1 MKRTLLSFAVFFVF
15 ATVSAHPWKPSNY
28 VIVDTDGGIDDMRAI
43 SMLLASRDVRVLAIT
58 VSPGTLSSDSAYVK
72 VKSMLN
78 SYFHEGIPVGIN
90 RDVKFK
96 SPNFENAAVAVWG
109 SSTAIDPLKAPDAV
123 EVILEMVSAE
133 STPIRF
139 ISLGGLSTAS
149 HILKN
154 EELAKK
160 QIREFI
166 WSADSVN
173 DTKGFNYNIDKSA
186 AKYILEQTDIPV
198 SIVSRADVLSKQ
210 FYNNTFIGSI
220 LSCGTPYSKK
230 VAGYFSSTTAMSH
243 PFSYTA
249 CDEMVPLFVH
259 YPDLFTKKVSGSVAE
274 YTPNDLIGL
283 KEKYLAIISG
293 ETVAPNQVIQTIP
306 TDPSFY
312 MEDLHPYVEQIIE
325 KYGRDEWTSG
335 IIASELHRHLGIF
348 AIIGVKMGTRAREYF
363 NTGVDEFTAKTYA
376 GSTPPLSCMNDG
388 IQVSTGATPGHGLLF
403 VNNEPPLSASVDFTY
418 LNRVIRISLK
428 PELEQQISAEL
439 REINFIYGLDSNI
452 YWELVRQ
459 KTLKYW
465 LEFDRHE
472 IFNIEEL

>member
-1 MKRTLLSFAVFFVF
+1 M
-15 ATVSAHPWKPSNY
+15 
-28 VIVDTDGGIDDMRAI
+28 IVDTDGGIDDMRAI

-186 AKYILEQTDIPV
+186 AKYILEQTDI
-198 SIVSRADVLSKQ
+198 
-210 FYNNTFIGSI
+210 G
-220 LSCGTPYSKK
+220 
-230 VAGYFSSTTAMSH
+230 
-243 PFSYTA
+243 
-249 CDEMVPLFVH
+249 
-259 YPDLFTKKVSGSVAE
+259 
-274 YTPNDLIGL
+274 
-283 KEKYLAIISG
+283 
-293 ETVAPNQVIQTIP
+293 
-306 TDPSFY
+306 
-312 MEDLHPYVEQIIE
+312 
-325 KYGRDEWTSG
+325 
-335 IIASELHRHLGIF
+335 
-348 AIIGVKMGTRAREYF
+348 
-363 NTGVDEFTAKTYA
+363 
-376 GSTPPLSCMNDG
+376 
-388 IQVSTGATPGHGLLF
+388 
-403 VNNEPPLSASVDFTY
+403 
-418 LNRVIRISLK
+418 
-428 PELEQQISAEL
+428 
-439 REINFIYGLDSNI
+439 
-452 YWELVRQ
+452 
-459 KTLKYW
+459 
-465 LEFDRHE
+465 
-472 IFNIEEL
+472 